1 MYSNSCGIVCVAK
14 RQISKAA
21 PCGKEKEQMKT
32 ITEITRQKPTPPQIR
47 LAAYCRVSSDSSDQ
61 LHSFAAQIK
70 YYSEYC
76 KRHPEY
82 KFVDIYADEGITGT
96 SMEKRDDFRRMLRDC
111 KKGLIDRI
119 IVKSMSRFARNT
131 EEMLT
136 ALRALEQMEVSVYFE
151 EQGLDTK
158 SMNSEM
164 FATFPGMVA
173 QQESVS
179 ISQNMRWSYKKRM
192 ESGEF
197 NCCAP
202 AYGFDLINGKL
213 VINETEAAVIRRIFD
228 LYLQGIG
235 MQTIAN
241 ILNDEGT
248 LDVIKITRKLREINV
263 DVYFEE
269 QGIHSI
275 DPASEFYITIYGSIA
290 QSESENISANVKW
303 GKAQSSKQGNV
314 PFQCKHFLGYTKNAD
329 GEIEIVPEE
338 AEIIREIYE
347 RYLSGESLYGIKC
360 YLEEKGIP
368 TPAGCSVWRQETIR
382 SILSNEKYKGDAI
395 INKTYVS
402 DCISKRVKVN
412 NGERNKYYI
421 ENNHPAIIDAGTFA
435 RVQEEIARRSGK
447 PKVKQKGTKTELSR
461 YSSKYALSE
470 LLICGE
476 CRTPYRRCTWTAKGK
491 RKIVW
496 RCINRLDYGK
506 KYCHHSPS
514 IEESLLQDA
523 VMRAI
528 MQTAKQNVE
537 VLKTL
542 KIHIGMGL
550 TDEITEDKTLD
561 IQIRIA
567 EIDAEF
573 QKMLKSV
580 SAVNADGID
589 EERITE
595 LMNEKQR
602 LTVQLEQYAAMRQK
616 RESAKS
622 RLDEI
627 FTILDGLQNHPM
639 EYDDTL
645 VRQIIECV
653 VVESKEK
660 IKVVF
665 IGVTEIEM
673 TL

>member
-32 ITEITRQKPTPPQIR
+32 ITEITRQRPTPPQIR

-202 AYGFDLINGKL
+202 AYGFDLLNGKL

-228 LYLQGIG
+228 LYLQGVG

-241 ILNDEGT
+241 ILNNEG
-248 LDVIKITRKLREINV
+248 VRRQYGRE
-263 DVYFEE
+263 
-269 QGIHSI
+269 
-275 DPASEFYITIYGSIA
+275 
-290 QSESENISANVKW
+290 KW
-303 GKAQSSKQGNV
+303 HHTTVNYV
-314 PFQCKHFLGYTKNAD
+314 LNN
-329 GEIEIVPEE
+329 
-338 AEIIREIYE
+338 E
-347 RYLSGESLYGIKC
+347 R
-360 YLEEKGIP
+360 
-368 TPAGCSVWRQETIR
+368 
-382 SILSNEKYKGDAI
+382 YKGDALLQKQI
-395 INKTYVS
+395 TTQTLPFKKQRNHGEQPMYYVENSNPAIVSRETYEAVQALIKSRQPSCKRKAKNYPLTRTLLCPDCGHTFRRQVVNGTAYWLCAAKATNKT
-402 DCISKRVKVN
+402 DCAWRRVKEDEVYAAFN
-412 NGERNKYYI
+412 LMIRKVQANREYLLGTLIRQLEELQYRTTGSQQRIK
-421 ENNHPAIIDAGTFA
+421 EID
-435 RVQEEIARRSGK
+435 REIADLTAQNL
-447 PKVKQKGTKTELSR
+447 VLSR
-461 YSSKYALSE
+461 LHGKGVLNAADY
-470 LLICGE
+470 
-476 CRTPYRRCTWTAKGK
+476 TAQS
-491 RKIVW
+491 
-496 RCINRLDYGK
+496 D
-506 KYCHHSPS
+506 
-514 IEESLLQDA
+514 
-523 VMRAI
+523 
-528 MQTAKQNVE
+528 
-537 VLKTL
+537 VLENK
-542 KIHIGMGL
+542 
-550 TDEITEDKTLD
+550 
-561 IQIRIA
+561 
-567 EIDAEF
+567 
-573 QKMLKSV
+573 
-580 SAVNADGID
+580 
-589 EERITE
+589 ITE
-595 LMNEKQR
+595 LRIERRAKITDSDENEMLDELKMLNDILKGVEIGIGFDAELFEQTVDSITVDSNER
-602 LTVQLEQYAAMRQK
+602 LTFHLAGGI
-616 RESAKS
+616 S
-622 RLDEI
+622 L
-627 FTILDGLQNHPM
+627 P
-639 EYDDTL
+639 
-645 VRQIIECV
+645 
-653 VVESKEK
+653 EK
-660 IKVVF
+660 IREK
-665 IGVTEIEM
+665 GRCYRQ
-673 TL
+673 

>member
-21 PCGKEKEQMKT
+21 PCGKKKEQMKT

-241 ILNDEGT
+241 ILNDEG
-248 LDVIKITRKLREINV
+248 VRRQYGRE
-263 DVYFEE
+263 
-269 QGIHSI
+269 
-275 DPASEFYITIYGSIA
+275 
-290 QSESENISANVKW
+290 KW
-303 GKAQSSKQGNV
+303 HHTTVNYV
-314 PFQCKHFLGYTKNAD
+314 LNN
-329 GEIEIVPEE
+329 
-338 AEIIREIYE
+338 E
-347 RYLSGESLYGIKC
+347 R
-360 YLEEKGIP
+360 
-368 TPAGCSVWRQETIR
+368 
-382 SILSNEKYKGDAI
+382 YKGDALLQKQI
-395 INKTYVS
+395 TTQTLPFKKQRNHGEQPMYYVENSNPAIVSRETYEAVQALIKSRQPSCKRKAKTYPLTRTLLCPDCGHTFRRQVVNGTAYWLCAAKATNKT
-402 DCISKRVKVN
+402 DCAWRRVKEDEVYAAFN
-412 NGERNKYYI
+412 LMIRKVQANREYLLSTLIRQLEELQYRTTGSQQRIKE
-421 ENNHPAIIDAGTFA
+421 ID
-435 RVQEEIARRSGK
+435 REIADLTAQNL
-447 PKVKQKGTKTELSR
+447 VLSR
-461 YSSKYALSE
+461 LHGKGVLNAADY
-470 LLICGE
+470 
-476 CRTPYRRCTWTAKGK
+476 TAQS
-491 RKIVW
+491 
-496 RCINRLDYGK
+496 D
-506 KYCHHSPS
+506 
-514 IEESLLQDA
+514 
-523 VMRAI
+523 
-528 MQTAKQNVE
+528 
-537 VLKTL
+537 VLENK
-542 KIHIGMGL
+542 
-550 TDEITEDKTLD
+550 
-561 IQIRIA
+561 
-567 EIDAEF
+567 
-573 QKMLKSV
+573 
-580 SAVNADGID
+580 
-589 EERITE
+589 ITE
-595 LMNEKQR
+595 LRIERRAKITDSDENEMLEELKMLNDILKEVEIGIDFDAELFEQTVDSITVDSNEL
-602 LTVQLEQYAAMRQK
+602 LTFHLAGGI
-616 RESAKS
+616 S
-622 RLDEI
+622 L
-627 FTILDGLQNHPM
+627 P
-639 EYDDTL
+639 
-645 VRQIIECV
+645 
-653 VVESKEK
+653 EK
-660 IKVVF
+660 IREK
-665 IGVTEIEM
+665 GRCYQA
-673 TL
+673 

>member
-235 MQTIAN
+235 MQGIAN
-241 ILNDEGT
+241 ILNDEGVRRQYGRKKWHHTTVNYVLNNERYEGDALLQKQITTQT
-248 LDVIKITRKLREINV
+248 LPFKKQRNHGEQSMYYVENSNPAIVSRETYEAVQALIKSRQPSCKRKAKNYPLTRMLLCPDCGHTFRRQVVNGTAYWLCAAKATNKTDCAWRRVKEDEVYATFNLMIRKVQANREYLLGTLIRQLEELQYRTTGSQQRIKEIDREIADFTAQNIV
-263 DVYFEE
+263 LSRLHGKGVLNAADY
-269 QGIHSI
+269 
-275 DPASEFYITIYGSIA
+275 TA
-290 QSESENISANVKW
+290 QSDVLENK
-303 GKAQSSKQGNV
+303 
-314 PFQCKHFLGYTKNAD
+314 
-329 GEIEIVPEE
+329 
-338 AEIIREIYE
+338 
-347 RYLSGESLYGIKC
+347 
-360 YLEEKGIP
+360 
-368 TPAGCSVWRQETIR
+368 
-382 SILSNEKYKGDAI
+382 
-395 INKTYVS
+395 
-402 DCISKRVKVN
+402 
-412 NGERNKYYI
+412 
-421 ENNHPAIIDAGTFA
+421 
-435 RVQEEIARRSGK
+435 
-447 PKVKQKGTKTELSR
+447 
-461 YSSKYALSE
+461 
-470 LLICGE
+470 
-476 CRTPYRRCTWTAKGK
+476 
-491 RKIVW
+491 
-496 RCINRLDYGK
+496 
-506 KYCHHSPS
+506 
-514 IEESLLQDA
+514 
-523 VMRAI
+523 
-528 MQTAKQNVE
+528 
-537 VLKTL
+537 
-542 KIHIGMGL
+542 
-550 TDEITEDKTLD
+550 
-561 IQIRIA
+561 
-567 EIDAEF
+567 
-573 QKMLKSV
+573 
-580 SAVNADGID
+580 
-589 EERITE
+589 ITE
-595 LMNEKQR
+595 LRIERRTKITDSDENEMLEELKMLNDILKEVEIGIDFDAELFEQTVDSITVDSNEL
-602 LTVQLEQYAAMRQK
+602 LTFHLAGGI
-616 RESAKS
+616 S
-622 RLDEI
+622 L
-627 FTILDGLQNHPM
+627 P
-639 EYDDTL
+639 
-645 VRQIIECV
+645 
-653 VVESKEK
+653 EK
-660 IKVVF
+660 IREK
-665 IGVTEIEM
+665 GRCYRQ
-673 TL
+673 

>member
-21 PCGKEKEQMKT
+21 PCRKEKEKMKT

-213 VINETEAAVIRRIFD
+213 VINETEAAVIRRIFN

-235 MQTIAN
+235 MQAIAN
-241 ILNDEGT
+241 ILNNEG
-248 LDVIKITRKLREINV
+248 VRRQYGRE
-263 DVYFEE
+263 
-269 QGIHSI
+269 
-275 DPASEFYITIYGSIA
+275 
-290 QSESENISANVKW
+290 KW
-303 GKAQSSKQGNV
+303 HHTTVNYV
-314 PFQCKHFLGYTKNAD
+314 LNN
-329 GEIEIVPEE
+329 
-338 AEIIREIYE
+338 E
-347 RYLSGESLYGIKC
+347 R
-360 YLEEKGIP
+360 
-368 TPAGCSVWRQETIR
+368 
-382 SILSNEKYKGDAI
+382 YKGDALLQKQI
-395 INKTYVS
+395 TTQALPFKKQRNHGEQPMYYVENSNPAIVSRETYEAVQALIKSRQPSCKRKAKTYPLTRTLLCPDCGHTFRRQVVNGTAYWLCAEKATNKT
-402 DCISKRVKVN
+402 DCAWRRVKEDEMYAAFNLMIRKVQAN
-412 NGERNKYYI
+412 REYLLGTLIRHLEELQYRTTGSQQRIK
-421 ENNHPAIIDAGTFA
+421 EID
-435 RVQEEIARRSGK
+435 REIADLMAQNL
-447 PKVKQKGTKTELSR
+447 VLSR
-461 YSSKYALSE
+461 LHGKGVLNAADY
-470 LLICGE
+470 
-476 CRTPYRRCTWTAKGK
+476 TAQS
-491 RKIVW
+491 
-496 RCINRLDYGK
+496 D
-506 KYCHHSPS
+506 
-514 IEESLLQDA
+514 
-523 VMRAI
+523 
-528 MQTAKQNVE
+528 
-537 VLKTL
+537 VLENK
-542 KIHIGMGL
+542 
-550 TDEITEDKTLD
+550 
-561 IQIRIA
+561 
-567 EIDAEF
+567 
-573 QKMLKSV
+573 
-580 SAVNADGID
+580 
-589 EERITE
+589 ITE
-595 LMNEKQR
+595 LRIERRTKITDSDGNKMLEELKMLSDILKEVEIGIGFDAELFEQ
-602 LTVQLEQYAAMRQK
+602 TVD
-616 RESAKS
+616 S
-622 RLDEI
+622 I
-627 FTILDGLQNHPM
+627 T
-639 EYDDTL
+639 
-645 VRQIIECV
+645 
-653 VVESKEK
+653 VESNELLTFHLAGGISLPEK
-660 IKVVF
+660 IREK
-665 IGVTEIEM
+665 GRCYKR
-673 TL
+673 

>member
-213 VINETEAAVIRRIFD
+213 VINETEAAVIRRIFN
-228 LYLQGIG
+228 LYLEGIG
-235 MQTIAN
+235 MQGIAN
-241 ILNDEGT
+241 ILNDEG
-248 LDVIKITRKLREINV
+248 ICRRYGREKW
-263 DVYFEE
+263 Y
-269 QGIHSI
+269 HT
-275 DPASEFYITIYGSIA
+275 TISYVL
-290 QSESENISANVKW
+290 NN
-303 GKAQSSKQGNV
+303 
-314 PFQCKHFLGYTKNAD
+314 
-329 GEIEIVPEE
+329 
-338 AEIIREIYE
+338 E
-347 RYLSGESLYGIKC
+347 R
-360 YLEEKGIP
+360 
-368 TPAGCSVWRQETIR
+368 
-382 SILSNEKYKGDAI
+382 YKGDALLQKQI
-395 INKTYVS
+395 TTQTLPFK
-402 DCISKRVKVN
+402 KQFN
-412 NGERNKYYI
+412 NGERPMYYV
-421 ENNHPAIIDAGTFA
+421 ENSNPAIVSRETYEAVQALIKSRQPSSKHKANIYTLTKMLRCPDCGRSFHRQVINGKAYWMCSEHTKGKSNHCQRRRVKENEVYITFSLMIRKLKANQEYLLGTLIRQLEELQYRTTGSQQRIKEID
-435 RVQEEIARRSGK
+435 REIADLTAQNL
-447 PKVKQKGTKTELSR
+447 VLSR
-461 YSSKYALSE
+461 LHGKGVLNAADY
-470 LLICGE
+470 
-476 CRTPYRRCTWTAKGK
+476 TAQS
-491 RKIVW
+491 
-496 RCINRLDYGK
+496 D
-506 KYCHHSPS
+506 
-514 IEESLLQDA
+514 
-523 VMRAI
+523 
-528 MQTAKQNVE
+528 
-537 VLKTL
+537 VLENK
-542 KIHIGMGL
+542 
-550 TDEITEDKTLD
+550 
-561 IQIRIA
+561 
-567 EIDAEF
+567 
-573 QKMLKSV
+573 
-580 SAVNADGID
+580 
-589 EERITE
+589 ITE
-595 LMNEKQR
+595 LRIERRTKITDSDENEM
-602 LTVQLEQYAAMRQK
+602 LEELKMLNDILK
-616 RESAKS
+616 ET
-622 RLDEI
+622 EI
-627 FTILDGLQNHPM
+627 GIGFDAELFEQMVDSIT
-639 EYDDTL
+639 
-645 VRQIIECV
+645 
-653 VVESKEK
+653 VESNELLTFHLAGGISLPEK
-660 IKVVF
+660 IREK
-665 IGVTEIEM
+665 GRCYQA
-673 TL
+673 

>member
-32 ITEITRQKPTPPQIR
+32 ITEITRQRPTPPQIR

-241 ILNDEGT
+241 ILNDEG
-248 LDVIKITRKLREINV
+248 VRRQYGREKWHHTTVN
-263 DVYFEE
+263 
-269 QGIHSI
+269 
-275 DPASEFYITIYGSIA
+275 YIL
-290 QSESENISANVKW
+290 NN
-303 GKAQSSKQGNV
+303 
-314 PFQCKHFLGYTKNAD
+314 
-329 GEIEIVPEE
+329 
-338 AEIIREIYE
+338 E
-347 RYLSGESLYGIKC
+347 R
-360 YLEEKGIP
+360 
-368 TPAGCSVWRQETIR
+368 
-382 SILSNEKYKGDAI
+382 YKGDALLQKQI
-395 INKTYVS
+395 TTQTLPFKKQLNHGEQPMYYVENSNPAIVSRETYEAVQALIKSRQPSCKRKAKNYPLTRTLLCPDCGHTFRRQVVNGTAYWLCAAKATNKT
-402 DCISKRVKVN
+402 DCAWRRVKEDEVYATFN
-412 NGERNKYYI
+412 LMIRKVQANREYLLGTLIRQLEELQYRTTGSQQRVK
-421 ENNHPAIIDAGTFA
+421 EID
-435 RVQEEIARRSGK
+435 REIADLTAQNLVLSRLHGK
-447 PKVKQKGTKTELSR
+447 GVLNAADYTAQSDVLENKITELRIERRARITDSDENEMLEELKMLNDILKGVEIGIGFDAELFEQTVD
-461 YSSKYALSE
+461 SITVESSE
-470 LLICGE
+470 LLTFHLAGGI
-476 CRTPYRRCTWTAKGK
+476 
-491 RKIVW
+491 
-496 RCINRLDYGK
+496 
-506 KYCHHSPS
+506 
-514 IEESLLQDA
+514 SL
-523 VMRAI
+523 
-528 MQTAKQNVE
+528 
-537 VLKTL
+537 
-542 KIHIGMGL
+542 
-550 TDEITEDKTLD
+550 
-561 IQIRIA
+561 
-567 EIDAEF
+567 
-573 QKMLKSV
+573 
-580 SAVNADGID
+580 
-589 EERITE
+589 
-595 LMNEKQR
+595 
-602 LTVQLEQYAAMRQK
+602 
-616 RESAKS
+616 
-622 RLDEI
+622 
-627 FTILDGLQNHPM
+627 P
-639 EYDDTL
+639 
-645 VRQIIECV
+645 
-653 VVESKEK
+653 EK
-660 IKVVF
+660 IREK
-665 IGVTEIEM
+665 GRCYQA
-673 TL
+673 

>member
-21 PCGKEKEQMKT
+21 PCRKEKEKMKT

-213 VINETEAAVIRRIFD
+213 VINETEAAVIRRIFN

-235 MQTIAN
+235 MQAIAN
-241 ILNDEGT
+241 ILNNEG
-248 LDVIKITRKLREINV
+248 VRRQYGRE
-263 DVYFEE
+263 
-269 QGIHSI
+269 
-275 DPASEFYITIYGSIA
+275 
-290 QSESENISANVKW
+290 KW
-303 GKAQSSKQGNV
+303 HHTTVNYV
-314 PFQCKHFLGYTKNAD
+314 LNN
-329 GEIEIVPEE
+329 
-338 AEIIREIYE
+338 E
-347 RYLSGESLYGIKC
+347 R
-360 YLEEKGIP
+360 
-368 TPAGCSVWRQETIR
+368 
-382 SILSNEKYKGDAI
+382 YKGDALLQKQI
-395 INKTYVS
+395 TTQALPFKKQRNHGEQPMYYVENSNPAIVSRETYEAVQALIKSRQPSCKRKAKTYPLTRTLLCPDCGHTFRRQVVNGTAYWLCAEKATNKT
-402 DCISKRVKVN
+402 DCAWRRVKEDEVYAAFN
-412 NGERNKYYI
+412 LMIRKVQANREYLLGTLIRQLEELQYRTTGSQQRIK
-421 ENNHPAIIDAGTFA
+421 EID
-435 RVQEEIARRSGK
+435 REIADLMAQNL
-447 PKVKQKGTKTELSR
+447 VLSR
-461 YSSKYALSE
+461 LHGKGVLNAADY
-470 LLICGE
+470 
-476 CRTPYRRCTWTAKGK
+476 TAQS
-491 RKIVW
+491 
-496 RCINRLDYGK
+496 D
-506 KYCHHSPS
+506 
-514 IEESLLQDA
+514 
-523 VMRAI
+523 
-528 MQTAKQNVE
+528 
-537 VLKTL
+537 VLENK
-542 KIHIGMGL
+542 
-550 TDEITEDKTLD
+550 
-561 IQIRIA
+561 
-567 EIDAEF
+567 
-573 QKMLKSV
+573 
-580 SAVNADGID
+580 
-589 EERITE
+589 ITE
-595 LMNEKQR
+595 LRIERRTKITDSDENKMLEELKMLSDILKEVEIGIGFDAELFEQ
-602 LTVQLEQYAAMRQK
+602 TVD
-616 RESAKS
+616 S
-622 RLDEI
+622 I
-627 FTILDGLQNHPM
+627 T
-639 EYDDTL
+639 
-645 VRQIIECV
+645 
-653 VVESKEK
+653 VESNELLTFHLAGGISLPEK
-660 IKVVF
+660 IREK
-665 IGVTEIEM
+665 GRCYKR
-673 TL
+673 

>member
-21 PCGKEKEQMKT
+21 PCGKEKTQMKT
-32 ITEITRQKPTPPQIR
+32 IIEITRQKPTPPQIR

-235 MQTIAN
+235 MQAIAN
-241 ILNDEGT
+241 ILNDEG
-248 LDVIKITRKLREINV
+248 VRRQYGRE
-263 DVYFEE
+263 
-269 QGIHSI
+269 
-275 DPASEFYITIYGSIA
+275 
-290 QSESENISANVKW
+290 KW
-303 GKAQSSKQGNV
+303 HHTTVNYV
-314 PFQCKHFLGYTKNAD
+314 LNN
-329 GEIEIVPEE
+329 
-338 AEIIREIYE
+338 E
-347 RYLSGESLYGIKC
+347 R
-360 YLEEKGIP
+360 
-368 TPAGCSVWRQETIR
+368 
-382 SILSNEKYKGDAI
+382 YKGDALLQKQI
-395 INKTYVS
+395 TTQTLPFKKQRNHGEQPMYYVENSNPAIVSRETYEAVQALIKNRQPSCKRKAKNYPLTRTLLCPDCGHTFRRQVVNGTAYWLCAAKATNKT
-402 DCISKRVKVN
+402 DCVWRRVKEDEVYAAFN
-412 NGERNKYYI
+412 LMIRKVQANREYLLGTLIRQLEELQYRTTGSQQRIK
-421 ENNHPAIIDAGTFA
+421 EID
-435 RVQEEIARRSGK
+435 REIADLTAQNL
-447 PKVKQKGTKTELSR
+447 VLSR
-461 YSSKYALSE
+461 LHGKGVLNAADY
-470 LLICGE
+470 
-476 CRTPYRRCTWTAKGK
+476 TAQS
-491 RKIVW
+491 
-496 RCINRLDYGK
+496 D
-506 KYCHHSPS
+506 
-514 IEESLLQDA
+514 
-523 VMRAI
+523 
-528 MQTAKQNVE
+528 
-537 VLKTL
+537 VLENK
-542 KIHIGMGL
+542 
-550 TDEITEDKTLD
+550 
-561 IQIRIA
+561 
-567 EIDAEF
+567 
-573 QKMLKSV
+573 
-580 SAVNADGID
+580 
-589 EERITE
+589 ITE
-595 LMNEKQR
+595 LRIERRAKITDSDENEMLEELKMLNDILKEVEIGIDFDAELFEQTVDSITVDSNEL
-602 LTVQLEQYAAMRQK
+602 LTFHLAGGI
-616 RESAKS
+616 S
-622 RLDEI
+622 L
-627 FTILDGLQNHPM
+627 P
-639 EYDDTL
+639 
-645 VRQIIECV
+645 
-653 VVESKEK
+653 EK
-660 IKVVF
+660 IREK
-665 IGVTEIEM
+665 GRCYQA
-673 TL
+673 

>member
-1 MYSNSCGIVCVAK
+1 MYSNTCGIVCVAK

-241 ILNDEGT
+241 ILNNEG
-248 LDVIKITRKLREINV
+248 VRRQYGRK
-263 DVYFEE
+263 
-269 QGIHSI
+269 
-275 DPASEFYITIYGSIA
+275 
-290 QSESENISANVKW
+290 KW
-303 GKAQSSKQGNV
+303 HHTTVNYV
-314 PFQCKHFLGYTKNAD
+314 LNN
-329 GEIEIVPEE
+329 
-338 AEIIREIYE
+338 E
-347 RYLSGESLYGIKC
+347 R
-360 YLEEKGIP
+360 
-368 TPAGCSVWRQETIR
+368 
-382 SILSNEKYKGDAI
+382 YKGDALLQKQI
-395 INKTYVS
+395 TTLTLPFKKQRNHGEQPMYYVENSNPAIVSQETYEAVQALIKSRQPSYKRKAKTYPLTRTLFCPDCGHTFRRQVVNGTAYWLCAAKATNKT
-402 DCISKRVKVN
+402 DCVWRRVKEDEVYAAFN
-412 NGERNKYYI
+412 LMIRKVQANREYLLGTLIRQLEELQYRTTGSQQRIK
-421 ENNHPAIIDAGTFA
+421 EID
-435 RVQEEIARRSGK
+435 REIADLTAQNL
-447 PKVKQKGTKTELSR
+447 VLSR
-461 YSSKYALSE
+461 LHGKGVLNAADY
-470 LLICGE
+470 
-476 CRTPYRRCTWTAKGK
+476 TAQS
-491 RKIVW
+491 
-496 RCINRLDYGK
+496 D
-506 KYCHHSPS
+506 
-514 IEESLLQDA
+514 
-523 VMRAI
+523 
-528 MQTAKQNVE
+528 
-537 VLKTL
+537 VLENK
-542 KIHIGMGL
+542 
-550 TDEITEDKTLD
+550 
-561 IQIRIA
+561 
-567 EIDAEF
+567 
-573 QKMLKSV
+573 
-580 SAVNADGID
+580 
-589 EERITE
+589 ITE
-595 LMNEKQR
+595 LRIERRTKITDSDENE
-602 LTVQLEQYAAMRQK
+602 M
-616 RESAKS
+616 
-622 RLDEI
+622 LDELKMLND
-627 FTILDGLQNHPM
+627 ILK
-639 EYDDTL
+639 E
-645 VRQIIECV
+645 
-653 VVESKEK
+653 VEIGIDFDAELFEQTVDSITVDSNELLTFHLAGGISLPEK
-660 IKVVF
+660 IREK
-665 IGVTEIEM
+665 GRCYQA
-673 TL
+673 

>member
-213 VINETEAAVIRRIFD
+213 VINETEAAVIRRIFN
-228 LYLQGIG
+228 LYLEGIG
-235 MQTIAN
+235 MQAIAN
-241 ILNDEGT
+241 ILNDEG
-248 LDVIKITRKLREINV
+248 VRRQYGRE
-263 DVYFEE
+263 
-269 QGIHSI
+269 
-275 DPASEFYITIYGSIA
+275 
-290 QSESENISANVKW
+290 KW
-303 GKAQSSKQGNV
+303 HHTTVNYV
-314 PFQCKHFLGYTKNAD
+314 LNN
-329 GEIEIVPEE
+329 
-338 AEIIREIYE
+338 E
-347 RYLSGESLYGIKC
+347 R
-360 YLEEKGIP
+360 
-368 TPAGCSVWRQETIR
+368 
-382 SILSNEKYKGDAI
+382 YKGDALLQKQI
-395 INKTYVS
+395 TTQTLPFKKQRNHGEQPMYYVENSNPAIVSRETYDAVQALIKSRQPSCRRKAKNYPLTRTLLCPDCGHTFRRQVVNGTAYWLCAAKATNKT
-402 DCISKRVKVN
+402 DCAWRRVKEDEVYAAFN
-412 NGERNKYYI
+412 LMIRKVQANREYLLGTLIRQLEELQYRTTGSQQRIK
-421 ENNHPAIIDAGTFA
+421 EID
-435 RVQEEIARRSGK
+435 REIADLTAQNL
-447 PKVKQKGTKTELSR
+447 VLSR
-461 YSSKYALSE
+461 LHGKGVLNAADY
-470 LLICGE
+470 
-476 CRTPYRRCTWTAKGK
+476 TAQS
-491 RKIVW
+491 
-496 RCINRLDYGK
+496 D
-506 KYCHHSPS
+506 
-514 IEESLLQDA
+514 
-523 VMRAI
+523 
-528 MQTAKQNVE
+528 
-537 VLKTL
+537 VLENK
-542 KIHIGMGL
+542 
-550 TDEITEDKTLD
+550 
-561 IQIRIA
+561 
-567 EIDAEF
+567 
-573 QKMLKSV
+573 
-580 SAVNADGID
+580 
-589 EERITE
+589 ITE
-595 LMNEKQR
+595 LRIERRTKITDSDENE
-602 LTVQLEQYAAMRQK
+602 M
-616 RESAKS
+616 
-622 RLDEI
+622 LDELKMLND
-627 FTILDGLQNHPM
+627 ILKEVEIGIDFDAELFEQTV
-639 EYDDTL
+639 DSIT
-645 VRQIIECV
+645 
-653 VVESKEK
+653 VESNELLTFHLAGGISLPEK
-660 IKVVF
+660 IREK
-665 IGVTEIEM
+665 GRCYRQ
-673 TL
+673 

>member
-151 EQGLDTK
+151 EQGLDTE

-235 MQTIAN
+235 MQAIAN
-241 ILNDEGT
+241 ILNDEG
-248 LDVIKITRKLREINV
+248 VRRQYGRE
-263 DVYFEE
+263 
-269 QGIHSI
+269 
-275 DPASEFYITIYGSIA
+275 
-290 QSESENISANVKW
+290 KW
-303 GKAQSSKQGNV
+303 HHTTVNYV
-314 PFQCKHFLGYTKNAD
+314 LNN
-329 GEIEIVPEE
+329 
-338 AEIIREIYE
+338 E
-347 RYLSGESLYGIKC
+347 R
-360 YLEEKGIP
+360 
-368 TPAGCSVWRQETIR
+368 
-382 SILSNEKYKGDAI
+382 YKGDALLQKQI
-395 INKTYVS
+395 TTQTLPFKKQRNHGEQPMYYVENSNPAIVSRETYEAVQALIKNRQPSCKRKAKNYPLTRTLLCPDCGHTFRRQVVNGTAYWLCAAKATNKT
-402 DCISKRVKVN
+402 DCAWRRVKEDEVYAAFN
-412 NGERNKYYI
+412 LMIRKVQANREYLLSTLIRQLEELQYRTTGSQQRIKE
-421 ENNHPAIIDAGTFA
+421 ID
-435 RVQEEIARRSGK
+435 REIADLTAQNL
-447 PKVKQKGTKTELSR
+447 VLSR
-461 YSSKYALSE
+461 LHGKGVLNAADY
-470 LLICGE
+470 
-476 CRTPYRRCTWTAKGK
+476 TAQS
-491 RKIVW
+491 
-496 RCINRLDYGK
+496 D
-506 KYCHHSPS
+506 
-514 IEESLLQDA
+514 
-523 VMRAI
+523 
-528 MQTAKQNVE
+528 
-537 VLKTL
+537 VLENK
-542 KIHIGMGL
+542 
-550 TDEITEDKTLD
+550 
-561 IQIRIA
+561 
-567 EIDAEF
+567 
-573 QKMLKSV
+573 
-580 SAVNADGID
+580 
-589 EERITE
+589 ITE
-595 LMNEKQR
+595 LRIERRAKITDSDENEMLEELKMLNDILKEVEIGIDFDAELFEQTVDSITVDSNEL
-602 LTVQLEQYAAMRQK
+602 LTFHLAGGI
-616 RESAKS
+616 S
-622 RLDEI
+622 L
-627 FTILDGLQNHPM
+627 P
-639 EYDDTL
+639 
-645 VRQIIECV
+645 
-653 VVESKEK
+653 EK
-660 IKVVF
+660 IREK
-665 IGVTEIEM
+665 GRCYQA
-673 TL
+673 

>member
-32 ITEITRQKPTPPQIR
+32 ITEITRQKSTPPQIR

-241 ILNDEGT
+241 ILNNEG
-248 LDVIKITRKLREINV
+248 VRRQYGRE
-263 DVYFEE
+263 
-269 QGIHSI
+269 
-275 DPASEFYITIYGSIA
+275 
-290 QSESENISANVKW
+290 KW
-303 GKAQSSKQGNV
+303 HHTTVNYV
-314 PFQCKHFLGYTKNAD
+314 LNN
-329 GEIEIVPEE
+329 
-338 AEIIREIYE
+338 E
-347 RYLSGESLYGIKC
+347 R
-360 YLEEKGIP
+360 
-368 TPAGCSVWRQETIR
+368 
-382 SILSNEKYKGDAI
+382 YKGDALLQKQI
-395 INKTYVS
+395 TTQTLPFKKQRNHGEQPMYYVENSNPAIVSRETYEAVQALIKNRQPSCKRKAKNYPLTRTLLCPDCGHTFRRQVVNGTAYWLCAAKATNKT
-402 DCISKRVKVN
+402 DCVWRRVKEDEVYAAFN
-412 NGERNKYYI
+412 LMIRKVQANREYLLGTLIRQLEELQYRTTGSQQRIK
-421 ENNHPAIIDAGTFA
+421 EID
-435 RVQEEIARRSGK
+435 REIADLTAQNL
-447 PKVKQKGTKTELSR
+447 VLSR
-461 YSSKYALSE
+461 LHGKGVLNAADY
-470 LLICGE
+470 
-476 CRTPYRRCTWTAKGK
+476 TAQS
-491 RKIVW
+491 
-496 RCINRLDYGK
+496 D
-506 KYCHHSPS
+506 
-514 IEESLLQDA
+514 
-523 VMRAI
+523 
-528 MQTAKQNVE
+528 
-537 VLKTL
+537 VLENK
-542 KIHIGMGL
+542 
-550 TDEITEDKTLD
+550 
-561 IQIRIA
+561 
-567 EIDAEF
+567 
-573 QKMLKSV
+573 
-580 SAVNADGID
+580 
-589 EERITE
+589 ITE
-595 LMNEKQR
+595 LRIERRAKITDSDENE
-602 LTVQLEQYAAMRQK
+602 M
-616 RESAKS
+616 
-622 RLDEI
+622 LDELKMLND
-627 FTILDGLQNHPM
+627 ILKG
-639 EYDDTL
+639 
-645 VRQIIECV
+645 
-653 VVESKEK
+653 VEIGIGFDAELFEQTVDSITVDSNELLTFHLAGGISLPEK
-660 IKVVF
+660 IREK
-665 IGVTEIEM
+665 GRCYQA
-673 TL
+673 

>member
-241 ILNDEGT
+241 ILNDEG
-248 LDVIKITRKLREINV
+248 ICRRYGREKW
-263 DVYFEE
+263 Y
-269 QGIHSI
+269 HT
-275 DPASEFYITIYGSIA
+275 TISYVL
-290 QSESENISANVKW
+290 NN
-303 GKAQSSKQGNV
+303 
-314 PFQCKHFLGYTKNAD
+314 
-329 GEIEIVPEE
+329 
-338 AEIIREIYE
+338 E
-347 RYLSGESLYGIKC
+347 R
-360 YLEEKGIP
+360 
-368 TPAGCSVWRQETIR
+368 
-382 SILSNEKYKGDAI
+382 YKGDALLQKQI
-395 INKTYVS
+395 TTQTLPFKKQFNHGERPMYYVENSNPAIVSRETYDAVQALIKSRQPSCKRKAKNYPLTRTLLCPDCGRIFRRQVVNGTAYWICAAKATNKT
-402 DCISKRVKVN
+402 DCAWRRVKEDEVYAVFN
-412 NGERNKYYI
+412 LMIRKVQANREYLLGTLIRQLEELQYRTTGSQQRIK
-421 ENNHPAIIDAGTFA
+421 EIDH
-435 RVQEEIARRSGK
+435 EIADLTAQNL
-447 PKVKQKGTKTELSR
+447 VLSR
-461 YSSKYALSE
+461 LHGKGVLNAADY
-470 LLICGE
+470 
-476 CRTPYRRCTWTAKGK
+476 TAQS
-491 RKIVW
+491 
-496 RCINRLDYGK
+496 D
-506 KYCHHSPS
+506 
-514 IEESLLQDA
+514 
-523 VMRAI
+523 
-528 MQTAKQNVE
+528 
-537 VLKTL
+537 VLENK
-542 KIHIGMGL
+542 
-550 TDEITEDKTLD
+550 
-561 IQIRIA
+561 
-567 EIDAEF
+567 
-573 QKMLKSV
+573 
-580 SAVNADGID
+580 
-589 EERITE
+589 ITE
-595 LMNEKQR
+595 LRIERRTKITDSDENE
-602 LTVQLEQYAAMRQK
+602 M
-616 RESAKS
+616 
-622 RLDEI
+622 LDELKMLND
-627 FTILDGLQNHPM
+627 ILKEVEIGIDFDAELFEQTVDNI
-639 EYDDTL
+639 T
-645 VRQIIECV
+645 
-653 VVESKEK
+653 VESNELLTFHLAGGISLPEK
-660 IKVVF
+660 IREK
-665 IGVTEIEM
+665 GRCYQA
-673 TL
+673 

>member
-32 ITEITRQKPTPPQIR
+32 ITEITRQRPTPPQIR

-213 VINETEAAVIRRIFD
+213 VINETEAAVIRRIFN

-235 MQTIAN
+235 MQGIAN
-241 ILNDEGT
+241 ILNDEGVRRQYGREKWHHTTVNYILNNERYKGDALLQKQITTQT
-248 LDVIKITRKLREINV
+248 LPFKKQRNHG
-263 DVYFEE
+263 E
-269 QGIHSI
+269 QPMYYVENSN
-275 DPASEFYITIYGSIA
+275 PA
-290 QSESENISANVKW
+290 
-303 GKAQSSKQGNV
+303 
-314 PFQCKHFLGYTKNAD
+314 
-329 GEIEIVPEE
+329 IVS
-338 AEIIREIYE
+338 REIYE
-347 RYLSGESLYGIKC
+347 AVQALIKSRQPSCKRKAKNYPLTRTLLCPDCGHTFRRQVVNDTAYWLCAAKATNKTDCAWRRVKEDEVYTAFNLMIRKLSANREYLLGTLIRQ
-360 YLEEKGIP
+360 LEELQYRTTGSQQRIK
-368 TPAGCSVWRQETIR
+368 E
-382 SILSNEKYKGDAI
+382 
-395 INKTYVS
+395 
-402 DCISKRVKVN
+402 
-412 NGERNKYYI
+412 
-421 ENNHPAIIDAGTFA
+421 ID
-435 RVQEEIARRSGK
+435 REIADLTAQNL
-447 PKVKQKGTKTELSR
+447 VLSR
-461 YSSKYALSE
+461 LHGKGVLNAADY
-470 LLICGE
+470 
-476 CRTPYRRCTWTAKGK
+476 TAQS
-491 RKIVW
+491 
-496 RCINRLDYGK
+496 D
-506 KYCHHSPS
+506 
-514 IEESLLQDA
+514 
-523 VMRAI
+523 
-528 MQTAKQNVE
+528 
-537 VLKTL
+537 VLENK
-542 KIHIGMGL
+542 
-550 TDEITEDKTLD
+550 
-561 IQIRIA
+561 
-567 EIDAEF
+567 
-573 QKMLKSV
+573 
-580 SAVNADGID
+580 
-589 EERITE
+589 ITE
-595 LMNEKQR
+595 LRIERRAKITDSDENE
-602 LTVQLEQYAAMRQK
+602 M
-616 RESAKS
+616 
-622 RLDEI
+622 LDELKMLND
-627 FTILDGLQNHPM
+627 ILKEVEIGIDFDAELFEQTVDNI
-639 EYDDTL
+639 T
-645 VRQIIECV
+645 
-653 VVESKEK
+653 VESNELLTFHLAGGISLPEK
-660 IKVVF
+660 IQEK
-665 IGVTEIEM
+665 GRCYRQ
-673 TL
+673 

>member
-32 ITEITRQKPTPPQIR
+32 ITEITRQKSTPPQIR

-241 ILNDEGT
+241 ILNNEG
-248 LDVIKITRKLREINV
+248 VRRQYGRE
-263 DVYFEE
+263 
-269 QGIHSI
+269 
-275 DPASEFYITIYGSIA
+275 
-290 QSESENISANVKW
+290 KW
-303 GKAQSSKQGNV
+303 HHTTVNYV
-314 PFQCKHFLGYTKNAD
+314 LNN
-329 GEIEIVPEE
+329 
-338 AEIIREIYE
+338 E
-347 RYLSGESLYGIKC
+347 R
-360 YLEEKGIP
+360 
-368 TPAGCSVWRQETIR
+368 
-382 SILSNEKYKGDAI
+382 YKGDALLQKQI
-395 INKTYVS
+395 TTQTLPFKKQRNHGEQPMYYVENSNPAIVSRETYEAVQALIKSRQPSCKRKAKNYPLTRTLLCPDCGHTFRRQVVNGTAYWLCAAKATNKT
-402 DCISKRVKVN
+402 DCVWRRVKEDEVYAAFDLMIRKVQAN
-412 NGERNKYYI
+412 REYLLGTLIRQLEELQYRTTGSQQRIK
-421 ENNHPAIIDAGTFA
+421 EID
-435 RVQEEIARRSGK
+435 REIADLMAQNL
-447 PKVKQKGTKTELSR
+447 VLSR
-461 YSSKYALSE
+461 LHGKGVLNAADY
-470 LLICGE
+470 
-476 CRTPYRRCTWTAKGK
+476 TAQS
-491 RKIVW
+491 
-496 RCINRLDYGK
+496 D
-506 KYCHHSPS
+506 
-514 IEESLLQDA
+514 
-523 VMRAI
+523 
-528 MQTAKQNVE
+528 
-537 VLKTL
+537 VLENK
-542 KIHIGMGL
+542 
-550 TDEITEDKTLD
+550 
-561 IQIRIA
+561 
-567 EIDAEF
+567 
-573 QKMLKSV
+573 
-580 SAVNADGID
+580 
-589 EERITE
+589 ITE
-595 LMNEKQR
+595 LRIERRTKITDSDENEMLEELKMLNDILKEVEIGIDFDAELFEQTVDSITVDSNEL
-602 LTVQLEQYAAMRQK
+602 LTFHLAGGI
-616 RESAKS
+616 S
-622 RLDEI
+622 L
-627 FTILDGLQNHPM
+627 P
-639 EYDDTL
+639 
-645 VRQIIECV
+645 
-653 VVESKEK
+653 EK
-660 IKVVF
+660 IREK
-665 IGVTEIEM
+665 GRCYQA
-673 TL
+673 